1 MPACSNENWSKY
13 WSSNSP
19 ISRSNSSSPLLPS
32 TPLSTS
38 PPSSSPISTL
48 KRSTS
53 NVSNVS
59 NASTLSQGSSSSGT
73 VIFSSRNH
81 HLHHYHHHRHHQR
94 QQEQQQQTSHQAN
107 YKNRKPYFF
116 TRIFYWYLGL
126 LPNLLKYIYNFIIY
140 AIWTPIIWISA
151 IIYLFWTIIQFPL
164 TSLKWLM
171 SILIT
176 KSSERARN
184 KRCVLISGGSTVQA
198 VHLARN
204 FYKAGAKVI
213 VCELEGLF
221 GLAKFSTACSKFYTI
236 PRPGPGSAAEYIKA
250 LKDIVKKEKA
260 VYYIPVSVTST
271 AYYDALA
278 KPHLEIM
285 GCECFVPSA
294 SEVTALDDPLEL
306 LRRCR
311 SLGLQTPDHFVL
323 RSVQDVSRLYED
335 NTFRTGRY
343 MMLAA
348 GPAGM
353 RDRAKII
360 LPSTSWEF
368 MNQQHEISETKPW
381 VVIRDPGGDHFIT
394 CTTVKESRIVA
405 NVTCRVEESQGL
417 IPENR
422 TDVTMWLDRFFAR
435 SFPTKING
443 HLSFRLAIS
452 ENQGP
457 MVCIGCRVGVS
468 LPYVCQTGIHPR
480 LVWRPCRH
488 FSRQN
493 SSILI
498 SPGRQQEQT
507 TDGSTNTSKR
517 PIYETSPRLL
527 GTVIDKREALF
538 VYWDPL
544 PYCAYYHLQL
554 PFRRVAGAI
563 RAQPARHNP
572 PLAVVQ

>member
-1 MPACSNENWSKY
+1 M
-13 WSSNSP
+13 
-19 ISRSNSSSPLLPS
+19 ILPS
-32 TPLSTS
+32 
-38 PPSSSPISTL
+38 
-48 KRSTS
+48 R
-53 NVSNVS
+53 
-59 NASTLSQGSSSSGT
+59 QQ
-73 VIFSSRNH
+73 
-81 HLHHYHHHRHHQR
+81 HHYHHQHQR
-94 QQEQQQQTSHQAN
+94 TLLQTNTDQENNITH
-107 YKNRKPYFF
+107 KPFF
-116 TRIFYWYLGL
+116 LARIIYWYFGL
-126 LPNLLKYIYNFIIY
+126 ILNFLHAIYNVGIY
-140 AIWTPIIWISA
+140 AIWAPALWISA
-151 IIYLFWTIIQFPL
+151 WICLFWAIIQLPL
-164 TSLKWLM
+164 TSLKWVLT
-171 SILIT
+171 ILHT
-176 KSSERARN
+176 QASERARN

-204 FYKAGAKVI
+204 FYKAGARLV

-221 GLAKFSTACSKFYTI
+221 GLARFSTACSKFYTV
-236 PRPGPGSAAEYIKA
+236 PRPGPGSASEYIKA

-311 SLGLQTPDHFVL
+311 SLGLQTPAHFVL

-353 RDRAKII
+353 RDRAKIV
-360 LPSTSWEF
+360 LPPTSWEF
-368 MNQQHEISETKPW
+368 MNQQHEISEARPW

-405 NVTCRVEESQGL
+405 NVTCRVAESQGL

-422 TDVTMWLDRFFAR
+422 TDVTQWLDRFFAR
-435 SFPTKING
+435 SFHTRING
-443 HLSFRLAIS
+443 HLSFRLALS

-457 MVCIGCRVGVS
+457 LVCIGCQVGVS
-468 LPYVCQTGIHPR
+468 LPYVCHTGIHPR

-493 SSILI
+493 SAVLTSD
-498 SPGRQQEQT
+498 RQQQT
-507 TDGSTNTSKR
+507 TDGMLNASKR
-517 PIYETSPRLL
+517 QSGETSPHLL
-527 GTVIDKREALF
+527 GMVIDKREALF

-563 RAQPARHNP
+563 RAQPAQHNP